1 MCTPCNGSLHD
12 IFNRFDCCMVYA
24 VYRSLI
30 MAKIIIETSKGT
42 IEYYKVPSR
51 LAKALIQILDY
62 AMNGTEIFSCASNPE
77 DE

>member
-30 MAKIIIETSKGT
+30 MAKITIETGKEV
-42 IEYYKVPSR
+42 IEYYEAPVKLV
-51 LAKALIQILDY
+51 KAVKTILDY
-62 AMNGTEIFSCASNPE
+62 AMSGSKIVSAVSDSE